1 MTQQTLEQLLT
12 DRIKTYTASERPIE
26 LIDAGIEKMFKDVVD
41 DAFRSY
47 GDFAKSIKEAVK
59 AAMPA
64 NVSDFIL
71 LERYNALIANVLKER
86 WSSLGVES
94 SLVEKAN
101 ASIDEIFSDGG
112 VLKAEY
118 TLSELMKAF
127 IEEHKEQAA
136 DDHWE
141 RPTVRLEEDD
151 SHSLTFIHL
160 YFDPEPEDSVS
171 FRSRAHKENYE
182 LKHSLH
188 MTVKETR
195 KTEERWRS
203 DDQVCEVY
211 AAKIDDKKIGVNMQL
226 RTKWE
231 KIIAALYFGNAKLI
245 VDCDPQDYSYGLYD

>member
-1 MTQQTLEQLLT
+1 MTQQTLEQLLIE
-12 DRIKTYTASERPIE
+12 RIKTYTTSERPVE
-26 LIDAGIEKMFKDVVD
+26 LIDAGIDKMFKDVVD

-64 NVSDFIL
+64 NVSDFIQ

-94 SLVEKAN
+94 NLVEKAN

-160 YFDPEPEDSVS
+160 YFDPEPEDSGS
-171 FRSRAHKENYE
+171 YRSRKGNHA
-182 LKHSLH
+182 LKHNLH
-188 MTVKETR
+188 MMVNETR
-195 KTEERWRS
+195 KSEENWRD

-211 AAKIDDKKIGVNMQL
+211 AAKLDDKKIGVNM
-226 RTKWE
+226 RMRSKWE

-245 VDCDPQDYSYGLYD
+245 IDCDPTDYSYGLYD